1 MVIRKRAQPCYSVSG
16 DSQLSACIAQFLHVC
31 LTQLCSARYLCQ
43 RAFSPHCIGQTYCI
57 INTIINPIS
66 KDLSSCLK
74 TKITHHPTVLLPC
87 MYTHAM
93 RSRRCSEERIINRRD
108 GARRLQIASLICCC
122 INIKKRKTIISKLK
136 TDQKLSK
143 DFNNSRSVSLLT
155 ENTGLGEFR
164 VFAVMTD
171 VAPGYLSCSIQLLN
185 KSTENLIANVHKIP
199 LFSIAHNPEVLP
211 VAGPSASAE
220 RSCASESAARLSGTP
235 ISVATYRALSRCR
248 QLAAGVSC
256 VSGTPVSFRTGLGSS
271 LEVIKNKCSKP
282 QIFK

>member
-1 MVIRKRAQPCYSVSG
+1 MFASHSCVAQDTSAKGLSV
-16 DSQLSACIAQFLHVC
+16 
-31 LTQLCSARYLCQ
+31 LTASDL
-43 RAFSPHCIGQTYCI
+43 CIGQTYCI

-66 KDLSSCLK
+66 KDLRSCLK
-74 TKITHHPTVLLPC
+74 KKNHSYHPTVLLPC

-199 LFSIAHNPEVLP
+199 LFSI
-211 VAGPSASAE
+211 S
-220 RSCASESAARLSGTP
+220 T
-235 ISVATYRALSRCR
+235 
-248 QLAAGVSC
+248 
-256 VSGTPVSFRTGLGSS
+256 
-271 LEVIKNKCSKP
+271 
-282 QIFK
+282 